1 MRSTDVFASRPSRH
15 ARVWLDPLTWRAHL
29 RSSLDP
35 RALDVL
41 ADWIANRRA
50 AVARRREAG
59 ADDDCYL
66 GVALSPAL
74 GKARIPF
81 VVGSQAVTQVAG
93 PLNLDRVIDTAPADW
108 QDALRDLVLRG
119 QRADTVFCV
128 YGSLAWQHISGETY
142 VTPNSDVDLLWTA
155 RDVEHMRRTLE
166 LLTGWEHESGM
177 RADGELLLPDGSA
190 VAWRELLTAHD
201 RVLVKTDE
209 GVTMRPSP
217 LRAASIDMRSKAA

>member
-1 MRSTDVFASRPSRH
+1 MHSPDVFTSRPSRH
-15 ARVWLDPLTWRAHL
+15 ARVWLDPLTWRAHV

-41 ADWIANRRA
+41 DDWIAKGRP
-50 AVARRREAG
+50 AVARRREEG
-59 ADDDCYL
+59 PEDDCYL

-81 VVGSQAVTQVAG
+81 VVGSRAVTQIAA
-93 PLNLDRVIDTAPADW
+93 PLSLDQVIDSAPAEW
-108 QDALRDLVLRG
+108 QEALRDLVVQA
-119 QRADTVFCV
+119 QRVATSFHV
-128 YGSLAWQHISGETY
+128 YGSLAWQHIARETY

-155 RDVEHMRRTLE
+155 RDVPHITRVLE
-166 LLTGWEHESGM
+166 LLTGWERDSGI
-177 RADGELLLPDGSA
+177 RADGELLLSDGSA
-190 VAWRELLTAHD
+190 VAWRELLTGHD

-217 LRAASIDMRSKAA
+217 LRAASIAMRSKAA

>member
-35 RALDVL
+35 RAFDMLD
-41 ADWIANRRA
+41 DWIANRRP

-81 VVGSQAVTQVAG
+81 VVGSRAVMQIAV
-93 PLNLDRVIDTAPADW
+93 PLSLDQVIDTAPAEW
-108 QDALRDLVLRG
+108 QGALRDLVVQG
-119 QRADTVFCV
+119 QRVATSFHV
-128 YGSLAWQHISGETY
+128 YGSLAWQHIARETY

-155 RDVEHMRRTLE
+155 RDVPHIKRVLE
-166 LLTGWEHESGM
+166 LLTAWERETYPAEM
-177 RADGELLLPDGSA
+177 RLFEDGFSRLRLQTNGRLR
-190 VAWRELLTAHD
+190 RELD
-201 RVLVKTDE
+201 
-209 GVTMRPSP
+209 
-217 LRAASIDMRSKAA
+217 RAAR